1 MHTIALVS
9 QKGGTGKSTL
19 AIGLAIAA
27 MQDVHK
33 VCLLEADPQGTVS
46 NWRRR
51 RAQAEPAVET
61 VTDGAEFAPR
71 LPFLERCGVTL
82 TIIDTAGGYSD
93 ATAAAIGAADLC
105 LIPARP
111 SPTDIE
117 ASAQTLAAIR
127 ASDKA
132 FAFVLNQTPVRSF
145 RLGNAAASLS
155 DTATSLNATGVLA
168 LPYIVLRNDQQDA
181 LGAGLAVTEYAL
193 DGKSADEIRG
203 LWQWV
208 SGRLASVQAAET
220 PTELYAVAAPADGHA
235 DLRAAG

>member
-1 MHTIALVS
+1 MQTIALVS

-27 MQDVHK
+27 MQDGHK

-61 VTDGAEFAPR
+61 VADGAEFAHR
-71 LPFLERCGVTL
+71 LPFLARCGVTL
-82 TIIDTAGGYSD
+82 AIIDTAAGHS
-93 ATAAAIGAADLC
+93 AAAEAAIGAADLC

-111 SPTDIE
+111 SPADIE
-117 ASAQTLAAIR
+117 AAAPTLAAVR
-127 ASDKA
+127 AGDKP

-145 RLGNAAASLS
+145 RIADAAGALS
-155 DTATSLNATGVLA
+155 DTAISLNASGVVA

-193 DGKSADEIRG
+193 GGKSAEEIRS
-203 LWQWV
+203 LWRWV
-208 SGRLASVQAAET
+208 SSRL
-220 PTELYAVAAPADGHA
+220 AVAAPAEARIDLGAAAANSEA

>member
-27 MQDVHK
+27 MQDGHK
-33 VCLLEADPQGTVS
+33 VCLLEADPQGTIS
-46 NWRRR
+46 NWRNRR
-51 RAQAEPAVET
+51 TQAEPTVEI
-61 VTDGAEFAPR
+61 VSDGAEFAHR

-82 TIIDTAGGYSD
+82 TIIDTAGGHSA
-93 ATAAAIGAADLC
+93 ATEAAIGAADLC
-105 LIPARP
+105 LLPARP
-111 SPTDIE
+111 SAADIE
-117 ASAQTLAAIR
+117 AAVPTLAAIR
-127 ASDKA
+127 SSDKP
-132 FAFVLNQTPVRSF
+132 FAFVLNQTPVRSA
-145 RLGNAAASLS
+145 RVANAAGSLS
-155 DTATSLNATGVLA
+155 DAAIALNATGVLA

-193 DGKSADEIRG
+193 ASKSADEIRS

-208 SGRLASVQAAET
+208 SSRLM
-220 PTELYAVAAPADGHA
+220 AVAPAGAHDDLGVSAANSQA

>member
-9 QKGGTGKSTL
+9 QKGGIGKTTL

-27 MQDVHK
+27 MQDGHK

-61 VTDGAEFAPR
+61 VTDGAEFAHR

-93 ATAAAIGAADLC
+93 AAAIGAADLC

-111 SPTDIE
+111 SPADIQ
-117 ASAQTLAAIR
+117 ASAQTLAAIL
-127 ASDKA
+127 ASDKP

-203 LWQWV
+203 LWRWV

-220 PTELYAVAAPADGHA
+220 PTELYAVAAPANGQA

>member
-220 PTELYAVAAPADGHA
+220 PTELYAVAAPANRHA